1 MTLMEKFLNGINNKI
16 ETDLN
21 EVLHEDY
28 KYYFPYKPIFFNVL
42 NPIPLA

>member
-21 EVLHEDY
+21 EVLHEDMF
-28 KYYFPYKPIFFNVL
+28 KFIESQF
-42 NPIPLA
+42 